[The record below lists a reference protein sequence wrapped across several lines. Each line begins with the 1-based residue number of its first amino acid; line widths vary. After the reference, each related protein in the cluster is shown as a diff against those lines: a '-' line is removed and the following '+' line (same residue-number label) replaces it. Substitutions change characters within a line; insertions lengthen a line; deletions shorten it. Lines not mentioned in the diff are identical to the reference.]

1 MELIFFSRYLAEQM
15 QDELWHTIEQS
26 ERKYDALNKEHHQME
41 IQLPEFRTLIE
52 NARTNTVH
60 LTSEINTYRGLL
72 KNLVQKP
79 KCQPADFTVHF
90 GNGIIWCRI

>member
-1 MELIFFSRYLAEQM
+1 ME
-15 QDELWHTIEQS
+15 DELQHTIEQNQRS
-26 ERKYDALNKEHHQME
+26 YDVLNQEYHQME
-41 IQLPEFRTLIE
+41 IQLPEFQTSIDNSR
-52 NARTNTVH
+52 ANTVH

-79 KCQPADFTVHF
+79 KCRPADFTVHF